1 MNKKISIGITIS
13 IAFITAAITMILTWY
28 LSQQNFNSKITNLKE
43 RAEKYSQLENFDTI
57 VRSNFNGTID
67 ETALLD
73 AIFNGYVSGLDD
85 RYARYYTAEEYQ
97 SRLLEDSGELFG
109 IGVTVSQDESGYI
122 RIVGVNEDSPAKS
135 SGIEI
140 GDLII
145 AVGGND
151 VLETGYSASID
162 SIAKGEE
169 GSEIELLIN
178 RGGDE
183 LTITVTHRTMEI
195 TSVTGQMLDGNI
207 AYIKI
212 DSFNEKTGTQFSQVL
227 YKLLND
233 GAERIIFDVRNNGG
247 GLVSAVDEVLEDIL
261 PKGEVAFATYNDGEQ
276 VSIVTMENDNQIT
289 IPMVV
294 LVNNS
299 TASGGELFAQSLRDF
314 ASVPLVGVTTYGKG
328 VMQTTYELEGGG
340 AVTITVATYQTTK
353 TDCYDGIGIAPD
365 FEVELSEEA
374 QSYIEGVDVENDF
387 QLIKAI
393 EVVTTG

>member
-73 AIFNGYVSGLDD
+73 AIFDGYVSGLDD

-169 GSEIELLIN
+169 GSEIELSIN

-183 LTITVTHRTMEI
+183 LTISVTRRTMEI

-276 VSIVTMENDNQIT
+276 VPIVTMENDNQIT

-314 ASVPLVGVTTYGKG
+314 ASVPIVGVTTYGKG

>member
-183 LTITVTHRTMEI
+183 LTITVTRRTMEI

>member
-1 MNKKISIGITIS
+1 MNRKVSIGITIS

-28 LSQQNFNSKITNLKE
+28 LSQQNFNSKITNLKD

-67 ETALLD
+67 EAALLD
-73 AIFNGYVSGLDD
+73 SIFDGYVTGLND

-97 SRLLEDSGELFG
+97 SRQLEDSGELFG
-109 IGVTVSQDESGYI
+109 IGVTVNQDESGYI
-122 RIVGVNEDSPAKS
+122 RILEVKEDSPAKS
-135 SGIEI
+135 AGVES

-145 AVGGND
+145 AVDGVD
-151 VLETGYSASID
+151 VIEKGYSDAIN
-162 SIAKGEE
+162 SIAQGEE
-169 GSEIELLIN
+169 GSEIALSIN

-183 LTITVTHRTMEI
+183 LEITVTRRRMEI

-233 GAERIIFDVRNNGG
+233 GAERIVFDVRNNGG
-247 GLVSAVDEVLEDIL
+247 GLVSAVDEVLEDVL
-261 PKGEVAFATYNDGEQ
+261 PKGEVAFATYNDGEKIP
-276 VSIVTMENDNQIT
+276 IVTMENDNEIS

-299 TASGGELFAQSLRDF
+299 TASGGELFAQALRDF
-314 ASVPLVGVTTYGKG
+314 ASVPLVGTTTYGKG

-353 TDCYDGIGIAPD
+353 TDCYDGIGIVPD
-365 FEVELSEEA
+365 FEIELSEEA
-374 QSYIEGVDVENDF
+374 QSYIEGVDTENDF

>member
-1 MNKKISIGITIS
+1 MNKKITVGIAIS
-13 IAFITAAITMILTWY
+13 IVFITSAITMILTWY

-43 RAEKYSQLENFDTI
+43 RAEKYSQFENFDTI

-67 ETALLD
+67 ETQLLD
-73 AIFNGYVSGLDD
+73 AIFDGYVSGLDD
-85 RYARYYTAEEYQ
+85 RYAHYYTAEEYNT
-97 SRLLEDSGELFG
+97 RKKTESGELFG
-109 IGVTVSQDESGYI
+109 IGVTVSKDESGYI
-122 RIVGVNEDSPAKS
+122 RVVSVREDSPAMS
-135 SGIEI
+135 AGIEI

-145 AVGGND
+145 AVDGND
-151 VLETGYSASID
+151 VLETGYDVSID
-162 SIAKGEE
+162 SISKGDE
-169 GSEIELLIN
+169 GSETALSIN

-183 LTITVTHRTMEI
+183 LEINVVRKTMEI
-195 TSVTGQMLDGNI
+195 TSVSGQMLDGNI

-233 GAERIIFDVRNNGG
+233 GAERIVFDVRDNGG

-261 PKGEVAFATYNDGEQ
+261 PKGEIAFATYNDGEQ
-276 VSIVTMENDNQIT
+276 VPIVTMEDDNQIT

-294 LVNNS
+294 LVNGS
-299 TASGGELFAQSLRDF
+299 TASGGELFAQALRDF
-314 ASVPLVGVTTYGKG
+314 AQVPLVGVTTYGKG

-353 TDCYDGIGIAPD
+353 TDCYDGIGITPD
-365 FEVELSEEA
+365 FEIELSEEA
-374 QSYIEGVDVENDF
+374 QSYINGVDVENDF

-393 EVVTTG
+393 EVVSTG